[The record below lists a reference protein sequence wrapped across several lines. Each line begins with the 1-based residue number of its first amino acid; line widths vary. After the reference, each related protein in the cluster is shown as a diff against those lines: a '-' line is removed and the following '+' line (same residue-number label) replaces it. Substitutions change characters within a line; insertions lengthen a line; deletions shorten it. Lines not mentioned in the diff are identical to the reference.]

1 MKFDEYILLG
11 NATEGEQALIRI
23 AGALES
29 GKLPDEA
36 DAETLINA
44 VALVRSMLHDKAT
57 PQERREAFTR
67 KLGMTKPAH
76 RTEHHQTIGDSINGP
91 YDSHGRAMAFWMAK
105 ARGFGH
111 NESVRQSM
119 QVTHASRSSVKRA
132 IKEHPQA
139 RQSVLVSYQQAA
151 KLYRDATGE
160 DHPGLVYMIR
170 ALGS

>member
-23 AGALES
+23 AEAMEA

-36 DAETLINA
+36 DAERLINA

-57 PQERREAFTR
+57 PKERRKAFTR

-76 RTEHHQTIGDSINGP
+76 RTEHHQTIGDSINGS
-91 YDSHGRAMAFWMAK
+91 YDSHDRAIVFWMAK
-105 ARGFGH
+105 ARGFGS
-111 NESVRQSM
+111 NESIRQSM

-132 IKEHPQA
+132 VKEHPQA
-139 RQSVLVSYQQAA
+139 RQSVLVTYQDMA
-151 KLYRDATGE
+151 KHYRDEHGE
-160 DHPGLVYMIR
+160 DHPALISAIR
-170 ALGS
+170 VLGP